1 MIIKRG
7 WLFLKTIANIIWF
20 LLIGLWSAL
29 GYAFCGLVF
38 CITIIGIPFG
48 LQLFKFAKLVLTPF
62 GKTVNT
68 NFGSHPIANLI
79 WLFLGGIV
87 NWFVFLLAG
96 LILCITIIGIPLG
109 KQAFKMG
116 KLCLAPF
123 GATIN

>member
-1 MIIKRG
+1 M
-7 WLFLKTIANIIWF
+7 KTIANIVWF
-20 LLIGLWSAL
+20 LLIGLWTAL
-29 GYAFCGLVF
+29 GYAFTGLIF

-48 LQLFKFAKLVLTPF
+48 LQLFKFGKLVLTPF

-79 WLFLGGIV
+79 WLLVGGFV
-87 NWFVFLLAG
+87 NCLLFLLAG

-116 KLCLAPF
+116 ELSLAPF
-123 GATIN
+123 GATIK